1 MQRASGVL
9 AELVAFSHVDKKA
22 MTYTRWLIGKFATP
36 PLTDPQNQAEDYG
49 TFARACGIQP
59 AKAGYQRSVK

>member
-1 MQRASGVL
+1 M
-9 AELVAFSHVDKKA
+9 AFSHVDKKA